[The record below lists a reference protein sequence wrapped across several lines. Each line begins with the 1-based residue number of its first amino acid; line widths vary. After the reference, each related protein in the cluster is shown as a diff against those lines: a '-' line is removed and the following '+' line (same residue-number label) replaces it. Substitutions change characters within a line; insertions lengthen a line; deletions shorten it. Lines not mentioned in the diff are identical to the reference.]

1 MDRKLVG
8 AMLLLLAS
16 TGCRMCSSCCD
27 NLPPVLDGPYPNSGG
42 RVGSA
47 FGGTLVAQPLSQSE
61 IFAPTPEESA
71 PKESAPEESTVEE
84 EPPEDLTAAIENQN
98 PFARP
103 LAAENSPVSHF
114 ADTDD

>member
-16 TGCRMCSSCCD
+16 TGCRMCSSYCD
-27 NLPPVLDGPYPNSGG
+27 NLPPVLDGPYPNTGG

-47 FGGTLVAQPLSQSE
+47 FGGNLVAQPLSQRE
-61 IFAPTPEESA
+61 ITSPTPEEPASE
-71 PKESAPEESTVEE
+71 ESAPEESTVEE
-84 EPPEDLTAAIENQN
+84 PSEDLTAAIEEQDL
-98 PFARP
+98 FARP
-103 LAAENSPVSHF
+103 LEQEGSPVSHF